1 MSSYDHREEW
11 GRGPTPAREP
21 DRGAGREAGLPDE
34 DLHILPGPGLDEE
47 EEMVRERMEVSSP
60 DGRPPPLE
68 IRRETRRLFFAA
80 LTIVAVVVLVAIYA
94 WGGLGPTA
102 VALVL
107 WGVFIGLAAWPAWH
121 AGLDRKIE
129 ENRVRRDIGVER
141 HGRTA
146 READR
151 RVSGG

>member
-1 MSSYDHREEW
+1 MSSYDRREDW
-11 GRGPTPAREP
+11 GRGATPPVPPT
-21 DRGAGREAGLPDE
+21 DRPGREAGRADE

-47 EEMVRERMEVSSP
+47 EEVRERMEMSSP
-60 DGRPPPLE
+60 DGRPPPMA

-80 LTIVAVVVLVAIYA
+80 LTIAAVVVLVAIYS
-94 WGGLGPTA
+94 WGGIGPTA

-107 WGVFIGLAAWPAWH
+107 WGVFIGLAAWPTWH
-121 AGLDRKIE
+121 AGMDRKIE
-129 ENRVRRDIGVER
+129 ENRARRDIGVER